1 VSYLVVKIYS
11 TEIDTKVSLY
21 YRHRL
26 NVLLYYRYNGV
37 YTNMTYNVKSWCHM
51 ALADSILKNIL
62 VYQTSKHHFL
72 IKNMAKI
79 KNENRRHHQ
88 RVRDI
93 TDVDIIRLYSVLFLF
108 SSIRFKIFEI
118 RSIFE
123 FFLSS
128 I

>member
-1 VSYLVVKIYS
+1 
-11 TEIDTKVSLY
+11 
-21 YRHRL
+21 
-26 NVLLYYRYNGV
+26 
-37 YTNMTYNVKSWCHM
+37 MTYNVKSWCHM